1 MPPLTQQNQ
10 FPDNVVL
17 RAVVQTSGAS
27 LAIDTPAQLMAHKTS
42 FFLDAST
49 SGALASVSLSPQYE
63 GTYDLRTS
71 LGGHVCVEEGEKEI
85 NDPAGRGRN
94 RTVSRR
100 NSTGE
105 RAQGSIYWSY
115 DGEPTEGVLRG
126 AVKVTTSAATVKLF
140 V

>member
-1 MPPLTQQNQ
+1 MNFLPSPE
-10 FPDNVVL
+10 FPDDVVL

-27 LAIDTPAQLMAHKTS
+27 LAIDTPTGGHLMAHKTS

-71 LGGHVCVEEGEKEI
+71 RGAHVYVVEGEEVS
-85 NDPAGRGRN
+85 DPAGRN
-94 RTVSRR
+94 RTISGK
-100 NSTGE
+100 NSTEE
-105 RAQGSIYWSY
+105 RAKGSIYWSY
-115 DGEPTEGVLRG
+115 DGEPTEGVQRG
-126 AVKVTTSAATVKLF
+126 AVKVTTSAAPVKLF